1 MKTADLVLA
10 TLRDPES
17 ALALPP
23 AGWDLLIRQAR
34 RADLLARIA
43 LLLDRA
49 GLTDRVAPG
58 PRQHL
63 MAART
68 LAAAQHLEIRREV
81 AWIERALQPLG
92 LQPVLLK
99 GAAYLIADA
108 PAALGR
114 TFDDVDLMVPK
125 PRLPEVESHLM
136 MGGWVTTHLS
146 AYDQRY
152 YREWMHELPPMQHA
166 VRHSV
171 LDVHHAI
178 LPETAHVRPR
188 SDLLLAD
195 AVVVRQAPSWRVL
208 APVDMLLHSMTH
220 LFHNEELGHGL
231 RDLSDQDLMMRTW
244 GLDPQDP
251 GFWDRLQARALQ
263 LHLQRSLHYGLQQ
276 AHALLGTP
284 IPLEARAA
292 AAQHAAA
299 APVDG
304 LMSRL
309 WRAGLH
315 TPHSSAREAL
325 TPWAD
330 FALFVRAH
338 ALRMPPGML
347 LRHLAVKA
355 WRRHVVRE
363 EGA

>member
-1 MKTADLVLA
+1 MTRGDLVLA
-10 TLRDPES
+10 TLRDPAG
-17 ALALPP
+17 ALSMSP

-43 LLLDRA
+43 LQLDEA
-49 GLTDRVAPG
+49 GLTDRVPAG
-58 PRQHL
+58 PRRHL
-63 MAART
+63 DAART
-68 LAAAQHLEIRREV
+68 LAEAQHLEIRREV
-81 AWIERALQPLG
+81 AWIERSLGPLG
-92 LQPVLLK
+92 IQPVLLK
-99 GAAYLIADA
+99 GAAYLVAGL

-125 PRLPEVESHLM
+125 SRLPEVEAHLM

-146 AYDQRY
+146 PYDQRY

-178 LPETAHVRPR
+178 LPETAHVRPSSER
-188 SDLLLAD
+188 LLAD
-195 AVVVRQAPSWRVL
+195 AVAVPAAPAWRVL

-231 RDLSDQDLMMRTW
+231 RDLSDQDLMMRAW
-244 GLDPQDP
+244 CADPA
-251 GFWDRLQARALQ
+251 FWPRLQARALE
-263 LHLQRSLHYGLQQ
+263 LNLQRSLHYGLQQ
-276 AHALLGTP
+276 AQALLGTP
-284 IPLEARAA
+284 VPPDALAA
-292 AAQHAAA
+292 AARHAASG
-299 APVDG
+299 PVDAV
-304 LMSRL
+304 MSRL
-309 WRAGLH
+309 WRAALH

-325 TPWAD
+325 TPLAD

-338 ALRMPPGML
+338 ALRMPWRML
-347 LRHLAVKA
+347 LRHLAVKG
-355 WRRHVVRE
+355 WRRHIARE